1 MLQLELY
8 PTIQALQCAL
18 INGQFT
24 VLDVVNHFL
33 DQAESTRDLN
43 QYIELYSEE
52 ARTQAIALDQK
63 ISSKQPLGR
72 LFGMV
77 LSHKDIISYKDHSL
91 SASSNILKGYTAL
104 YSATVLDRVIK
115 EDAIIIGRVQCDEFA
130 MGSSNENSCYGPV
143 KNPYD
148 AERIPGG
155 SSGASATSVA
165 SDTCWASIGTDTGGS
180 VRQPAA
186 FCGLVGFKPG
196 YGRISRHGLIAY
208 ASSFDQAGF
217 LTRSVYDAAL
227 LLEVTSG
234 IDAYD
239 ASMSDRPV
247 EKYAESLNI
256 SASGKIAYLDLG
268 HFLDKMDAEI
278 ASNYADTISKWK
290 SEGIDLDPIS
300 MDWLDDII
308 PAYYVLTTA
317 EASSN
322 LSRYDGI
329 RYGHRSQDAHTIEE
343 VYKKTRTEGFG
354 MEVKRR
360 ILLGTYVLSSGFYDA
375 YYQKA
380 QQVRRMIKN
389 HLDKIFDQYT
399 ALILPVSPVLPWKIG
414 EKIDDPVSVYLADI
428 FTVMANVA
436 GIPGVSIP
444 TGYSKGGLPIGT
456 QIMANAWDEK
466 KLLALAQT
474 LLFPPPQLKLKSMNV
489 GSVIYKKDLE
499 TGQLTANWNLQAGD
513 NLVGGTGHATGTPG
527 PDYAGTYAITYY
539 TTETKKM
546 DTYDLVIEKSGDYF
560 SLKWFQKDDL
570 KCVGVGL
577 LQDDC
582 LIAGWQTIEE

>member
-1 MLQLELY
+1 MLHLESY
-8 PTIQALQCAL
+8 PTIQELQAAL
-18 INGQFT
+18 INGKFT
-24 VLDVVNHFL
+24 VLDLVNHFIH
-33 DQAESTRDLN
+33 QAENKQDLN
-43 QYIELYSEE
+43 QYIELYQEE
-52 ARTQAIALDQK
+52 AKAQAIALDQK
-63 ISSKQPLGR
+63 IASKLPLGR

-77 LSHKDIISYKDHSL
+77 LSHKDIVSYKDHSL
-91 SASSNILKGYTAL
+91 SASSKILKGYTAL
-104 YSATVLDRVIK
+104 YSATVLERVIQ

-148 AERIPGG
+148 LERIPGG

-217 LTRSVYDAAL
+217 LTRSVYDAAV

-234 IDAYD
+234 IDPYD

-247 EKYAESLNI
+247 EKYTESL
-256 SASGKIAYLDLG
+256 GRQQTTKIAYLDLG
-268 HFLDKMDAEI
+268 HFLDKMDPEI
-278 ASNYADTISKWK
+278 AINYSESISNWK
-290 SEGIDLDPIS
+290 SEGYDLSPIA

-329 RYGHRSQDAHTIEE
+329 RYGYRSPDAHTIEE

-354 MEVKRR
+354 LEVKRR

-399 ALILPVSPVLPWKIG
+399 AILMPVSPVLPWKIG

-428 FTVMANVA
+428 FTVLANVA
-436 GIPGVSIP
+436 GIPGISIP
-444 TGYSKGGLPIGT
+444 TGYSKSGLPIGI
-456 QIMANAWDEK
+456 QIMSNTWAEIQ
-466 KLLALAQT
+466 LLPLAQS
-474 LLFPPPQLKLKSMNV
+474 LLLTSKQQKPTAKMNV
-489 GSVIYKKDLE
+489 GSVIYKKDAE
-499 TGQLTANWNLQAGD
+499 TGQLTALWNYQAGET
-513 NLVGGTGHATGTPG
+513 LVGGTGKATGTPG
-527 PDYAGTYAITYY
+527 TDYAGTYLITYHNVEKNEN
-539 TTETKKM
+539 ETFNLIIVK
-546 DTYDLVIEKSGDYF
+546 TGDYF
-560 SLKWFQKDDL
+560 TLKWFQKDTL
-570 KCVGVGL
+570 RCIGVGL
-577 LQDDC
+577 VQGGN
-582 LIAGWQTIEE
+582 LIAGWQTI

>member
-256 SASGKIAYLDLG
+256 SASGKIAYLDL
-268 HFLDKMDAEI
+268 
-278 ASNYADTISKWK
+278 
-290 SEGIDLDPIS
+290 DPIS

-329 RYGHRSQDAHTIEE
+329 RYGHRSPDAHTIEE

-399 ALILPVSPVLPWKIG
+399 ALILPVSPVI
-414 EKIDDPVSVYLADI
+414 
-428 FTVMANVA
+428 
-436 GIPGVSIP
+436 
-444 TGYSKGGLPIGT
+444 
-456 QIMANAWDEK
+456 
-466 KLLALAQT
+466 
-474 LLFPPPQLKLKSMNV
+474 
-489 GSVIYKKDLE
+489 
-499 TGQLTANWNLQAGD
+499 QAG
-513 NLVGGTGHATGTPG
+513 
-527 PDYAGTYAITYY
+527 
-539 TTETKKM
+539 
-546 DTYDLVIEKSGDYF
+546 
-560 SLKWFQKDDL
+560 
-570 KCVGVGL
+570 
-577 LQDDC
+577 
-582 LIAGWQTIEE
+582 